1 MLARQEAEHDGRR
14 LSLNRNRHLRRI
26 RRLCAVPEAGLT
38 MIVGFIYAAA
48 ALGVA
53 VYMVAALL
61 RPDKF

>member
-1 MLARQEAEHDGRR
+1 MPALQEVEHDGRR
-14 LSLNRNRHLRRI
+14 LSRDRNRDLRRI
-26 RRLCAVPEAGLT
+26 RRLCAVPETGLT
-38 MIVGFIYAAA
+38 MIVDLIYATA

>member
-1 MLARQEAEHDGRR
+1 M
-14 LSLNRNRHLRRI
+14 
-26 RRLCAVPEAGLT
+26 T
-38 MIVGFIYAAA
+38 MIVGLIYAAA

>member
-1 MLARQEAEHDGRR
+1 VRDRR
-14 LSLNRNRHLRRI
+14 LRRI
-26 RRLCAVPEAGLT
+26 RRLRAVPEAGLT
-38 MIVGFIYAAA
+38 MIVDLIYVIA